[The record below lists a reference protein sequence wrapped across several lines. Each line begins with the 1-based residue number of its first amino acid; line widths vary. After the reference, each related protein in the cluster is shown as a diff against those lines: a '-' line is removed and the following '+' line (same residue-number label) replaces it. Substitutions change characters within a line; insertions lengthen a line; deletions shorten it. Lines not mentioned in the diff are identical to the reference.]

1 MSEIKWT
8 SKRRPPAHEVYTIS
22 VGITNCFLKLE
33 NLCPFC
39 CLLLTHIIRMIT
51 KKVLDGLLWGNDT
64 IHVVWT
70 CPANS
75 QHFTI
80 TKTVDNIQAQ
90 FTSATLSGP
99 PRSLMSSSKVLG
111 GNALLRMSSLSN
123 SSFFIAL
130 HKSAAELEGNDGLLD
145 DDIKLES
152 AGALAEWCSVVKC
165 PEEK

>member
-1 MSEIKWT
+1 MDCCEGT
-8 SKRRPPAHEVYTIS
+8 T
-22 VGITNCFLKLE
+22 
-33 NLCPFC
+33 PF
-39 CLLLTHIIRMIT
+39 
-51 KKVLDGLLWGNDT
+51 VLSGLVLQ
-64 IHVVWT
+64 IH
-70 CPANS
+70 NIL
-75 QHFTI
+75 TI

-99 PRSLMSSSKVLG
+99 PKSLMSSSKVLG